1 MQVPDYI
8 SAMKEIS
15 RQSCPIRRA
24 TDILRDQWSF
34 LIMREF
40 FLEGGKRRF
49 QDLQSELG
57 LSPNTLSNRLK
68 HLETSGMIERR
79 FYSDHP
85 PRAEYLL
92 TDKGRSFAP
101 VMEALYAWG
110 SSQDPE
116 PDGDV
121 SG

>member
-1 MQVPDYI
+1 
-8 SAMKEIS
+8 MKDIS
-15 RQSCPIRRA
+15 RESCPIRKA
-24 TDILRDQWSF
+24 TDVLGDQWSF

-68 HLETSGMIERR
+68 HLEANGMIERR
-79 FYSDHP
+79 LYSEHP

-92 TDKGRSFAP
+92 TEKGRSFAP
-101 VMEALYAWG
+101 VMDALYAWG
-110 SSQDPE
+110 TARMRE
-116 PDGDV
+116 TDGGV